1 MEPGLRAGVFASCP
15 QGRGHDDISSST
27 SKMATRTCHT
37 WNLSREHTEYGLGWR
52 EPSYWRF
59 SRGREG
65 GEGWMKMI
73 LLLSCLLSTRW
84 KVCAWIFYVLLLP
97 CHHPCTFTCG
107 WCSLALKHKLVCG
120 FSVVEGSAHSRG
132 THGRAWSNA
141 PRVDVTAEGGTR
153 WRCPMSQGRHG
164 QMLVKIA

>member
-1 MEPGLRAGVFASCP
+1 MEPGLRAGVFASYP
-15 QGRGHDDISSST
+15 QGRGQDDIGSRTST
-27 SKMATRTCHT
+27 NGHT
-37 WNLSREHTEYGLGWR
+37 HLPHLESLQRAHRVRSGMTGTFMLEVLVREG
-52 EPSYWRF
+52 
-59 SRGREG
+59 G

-73 LLLSCLLSTRW
+73 LLLSCLLPTRW
-84 KVCAWIFYVLLLP
+84 KVCAWILDVLLLP